1 MKPYIGIDLGTTN
14 TVAAGGNLTEDGNF
28 EINILDME
36 QICDDTGCLILKKTL
51 PSCLYVDEFGKE
63 YIGEFARK
71 MKNLEYDRVIY
82 NSKNYIGNRNHVW
95 QIGSKKYT
103 PEDVAGKILTV
114 VKKNIERIYN
124 TAVDGAVITVP
135 ASFNHDQIES
145 TKNAAKLAGFIEDK
159 LIFISEPTAAL
170 LELIYEEKLND
181 QSQKKYD
188 FSTPKKVLVFDLGG
202 GTCDVS
208 IMNVEILDD
217 DYKVEELAISPH
229 IQLGGVDFDICGVL
243 YLLHKYSIL
252 NNIDYNSISSD
263 VDAKRYI
270 FSILSLEIEK
280 AKMMFSSET
289 SSLIDKDNEDIVY
302 KNSIEN
308 FYNGKTFNFEIS
320 KKEYDEC
327 IKPLLTKGGN
337 LGFNIID
344 PIIDTLNKA
353 NLNKEDIDEV
363 FLVGGMTAYSS
374 VRRAVESFFGKKSI
388 NYLDPMYS
396 VAKGAALYN
405 YYSENRKR
413 SEKGKIIIYPVVAEN
428 IYLDV
433 KNDLPVLLVSQGT
446 KAPYERV
453 YDNIVKV
460 DNATGIKLDILS
472 GKSIYDPKMKRLKSM
487 QLTFTDI
494 IKPGTPISI
503 KVTFDK
509 NRILH
514 LEAWVT
520 GNDKQRID
528 VTFDKEVLYD
538 GC

>member
-14 TVAAGGNLTEDGNF
+14 TVVACADHTEDGNMK
-28 EINILDME
+28 IDILDIE
-36 QICDDTGCLILKKTL
+36 QISDKSGSITVKKTL
-51 PSCLYVDEFGKE
+51 PSCIYVDDGGNE
-63 YIGEFARK
+63 YIGQLAK
-71 MKNLEYDRVIY
+71 NMKNIEYDRVIY

-95 QIGSKKYT
+95 QIGNKKYT
-103 PEDVAGKILTV
+103 PEDVAEKILSV
-114 VKKNIERIYN
+114 VKANVERYYG
-124 TAVDGAVITVP
+124 ARVDGAVITVP

-145 TKNAAKLAGFIEDK
+145 TKNAAKSAGFLEEQ

-170 LELIYEEKLND
+170 LDLIYEEKLSN
-181 QSQKKYD
+181 KRCVIHD
-188 FSTPKKVLVFDLGG
+188 FSKLKKVLVFDLGG

-208 IMNVEILDD
+208 IMNVEINGD

-229 IQLGGVDFDICGVL
+229 TQLGGVDFDICGVL

-252 NNIDYNSISSD
+252 NEIDYKRMPYYVD
-263 VDAKRYI
+263 VKRYI
-270 FSILSLEIEK
+270 FSVLSLEIEK
-280 AKMMFSSET
+280 ARIMFSSV
-289 SSLIDKDNEDIVY
+289 KDGSIGGEHDDVVY
-302 KNSIEN
+302 KNNLEN
-308 FYNGKTFNFEIS
+308 FYTGQSFEFEIS

-353 NLNKEDIDEV
+353 CLSKEDIDEV
-363 FLVGGMTAYSS
+363 FLVGGMTAYST
-374 VRRAVESFFGKKSI
+374 VREAVENFFGKKPIS
-388 NYLDPMYS
+388 YLDPMYS

-405 YYSENRKR
+405 YYNENKKKN
-413 SEKGKIIIYPVVAEN
+413 EKGKIIIYPVVAEN

-433 KNDLPVLLVSQGT
+433 KNNLPVLLVSQGT
-446 KAPYERV
+446 KAPYEKV
-453 YDNIVKV
+453 YEGIVKV

-472 GKSIYDPKMKRLKSM
+472 GKSIYDPKMKRLKSV

-520 GNDKQRID
+520 GNFKQRID